1 MTPESFVQDW
11 TYSDIRRIVGNTAVL
26 PGESASFVEV
36 TGLPERISTFY
47 GENYGLLS
55 SDISGRNPE
64 DPGILTVFQDTNIRL
79 LYRQI
84 ITRRE
89 IVGMMLNHPQSVM
102 DLVRS
107 FKYYIGIDC
116 QLGYIV
122 RFDSTLTSLQLVN
135 TSLMAFLESMLLLQK
150 LTVRIRDWENLPDG
164 RFLRIGRTLRRH
176 LYLTDRQA
184 LRNIRYFWPDELQEK
199 YRQ

>member
-1 MTPESFVQDW
+1 MTPESFVKDW

-36 TGLPERISTFY
+36 TGLPERISTFF
-47 GENYGLLS
+47 GEHYGLLS
-55 SDISGRNPE
+55 SDTSGRNAE
-64 DPGILTVFQDTNIRL
+64 DSGLLTVFQDTDIRL

-84 ITRRE
+84 ITRGE
-89 IVGMMLNHPQSVM
+89 IVGMMLNYPPNLM
-102 DLVRS
+102 DVLRS
-107 FKYYIGIDC
+107 DKYYIGIDC
-116 QLGYIV
+116 QSGYIV
-122 RFDSTLTSLQLVN
+122 RFDTTLTSLQLVN
-135 TSLMAFLESMLLLQK
+135 TSLPAFLESMLLLQK
-150 LTVRIRDWENLPDG
+150 LTAGIRDWEKLPNG

-176 LYLTDRQA
+176 LYLADRQA